1 MVNKNKQVIWFFPG
15 MSKKV
20 TLLIINVNAVFRKW
34 YYVVFLLI
42 NLSFEVPAPAQNMNA
57 RPLDFIVNPYL
68 QQLNDSS
75 FVVKWETSVEA
86 RGFVRLAVAEYN
98 ILKPNFTRC
107 FYNNDRSTFPTVRI
121 TGLKKGEKYFYQAF
135 SVNENNDTI
144 SGPVTPV
151 NIPDYNQMPVSFAVL
166 GDTQNSP
173 DIWGAIVKRIYE
185 ERPTFIIHTGDL
197 VQNGRNKT
205 DWVDEFFKPAKDL
218 LRFYPLYPVLGN
230 HEGNHPNYYQ
240 YFDLPSPEWFYT
252 VKKGDVLFIFA
263 DTNKDILPG
272 SDQYRKLEKIL
283 ASSGET
289 WKIMVHHHP
298 VYVSEEGFYGNTW
311 FQRSVHGDP
320 NEMHLKKLYD
330 TYGVDL
336 VFNGH
341 AHFYERTW
349 PLFNDRVD
357 PEKGVVYFTTGG
369 GNDEYSKFAANKSWY
384 DARTRV
390 VNHFLSVNIA
400 GHTLYGSAIDTAG
413 NVFDTFTIQKEQNR
427 KMLNA
432 PYFGGGKKFFYDK
445 INANIQN
452 LNGSGEL
459 HYSTDSVGYKNS
471 GSNDID
477 ISLDETTTVSAFV
490 KDGDIQ
496 SRVATRTYKKL
507 PLFRAEKKNW
517 EKIAAG
523 YYEGNW
529 IALPD
534 FDNMKPLKTF
544 TPDSVSLEQ
553 IQPRAAD
560 HFAVRFTGS
569 FSVPETGVYRIYLES
584 FDGSRILIDG
594 ENMIDND
601 GIHYEIKKE
610 NFIALEKGNHH
621 FEIQYFDY
629 VRRETLKIMLGLEG
643 ESVRNFNNFLQ
654 KNN

>member
-1 MVNKNKQVIWFFPG
+1 MRV
-15 MSKKV
+15 
-20 TLLIINVNAVFRKW
+20 
-34 YYVVFLLI
+34 
-42 NLSFEVPAPAQNMNA
+42 
-57 RPLDFIVNPYL
+57 
-68 QQLNDSS
+68 
-75 FVVKWETSVEA
+75 
-86 RGFVRLAVAEYN
+86 
-98 ILKPNFTRC
+98 
-107 FYNNDRSTFPTVRI
+107 

-135 SVNENNDTI
+135 SVNENRDTI

-151 NIPDYNQMPVSFAVL
+151 NIPDYNLMPVSFAVL

-185 ERPTFIIHTGDL
+185 ERPSFIIHVGDL
-197 VQNGRNKT
+197 VQNGYNKE
-205 DWVDEFFKPAKDL
+205 DWVEEFFKPAKDL

-230 HEGNHPNYYQ
+230 HEGNHPFYYQ
-240 YFDLPSPEWFYT
+240 YIDLPSPEWFYT

-272 SDQYRKLEKIL
+272 SDQYQKLEKIL
-283 ASSGET
+283 ASSDET

-336 VFNGH
+336 VLNGH

-357 PEKGVVYFTTGG
+357 PEKGVVYITTGG

-390 VNHFLSVNIA
+390 INHFLSVNIV

-413 NVFDTFTIQKEQNR
+413 HVFDTFTIQKDPNR
-427 KMLNA
+427 EMLNA
-432 PYFGGGKKFFYDK
+432 PYFGGGKKYFYDK

-459 HYSTDSVGYKNS
+459 YYSTDSVFFKNS
-471 GSNDID
+471 ELKEIN
-477 ISLDETTTVSAFV
+477 ISLDETTTISAFV

-496 SRVATRTYKKL
+496 SRVSTRAFEKM
-507 PLFRAEKKNW
+507 PLFRPEKKNLK
-517 EKIAAG
+517 KITAG

-534 FDNMKPLKTF
+534 FDNLKPLKTF

-553 IQPRAAD
+553 IQRGPPTILQCGLPVAFRSLKPE
-560 HFAVRFTGS
+560 FTV
-569 FSVPETGVYRIYLES
+569 F
-584 FDGSRILIDG
+584 IL
-594 ENMIDND
+594 
-601 GIHYEIKKE
+601 
-610 NFIALEKGNHH
+610 NHSMEAG
-621 FEIQYFDY
+621 F
-629 VRRETLKIMLGLEG
+629 
-643 ESVRNFNNFLQ
+643 
-654 KNN
+654 